1 MSLDPYAEAA
11 RRCREALLA
20 GGQADGQDVAM
31 LAAGGESPE
40 AARAVF
46 KGVVEP
52 LADLFEPRLV
62 GSYVAFFAGLLD
74 RVRGLAGFAE
84 LDARLTAVGLSAVDD
99 IVGRFENIQ
108 RERTFDGDAAR
119 VRKVFVLS
127 RITIGADVAVTSPVL
142 RAAIK
147 AFPQAEVSFVGGAK
161 SARLFAGETALR
173 HLSFEYPRSGGLAE
187 RLGAW
192 LRLAD
197 AIEAQSS
204 GLAPEQTLIIDPDS
218 RLTQLGLLPLGLAD
232 SAYLFFDSRAAGGDG
247 GAPLASLASEWA
259 RRTLKTANAPKPFIS
274 LLDEDRAEGE
284 GLRRQASGRLAAVN
298 LGVGGNVAKRAAD
311 PFETDLVKMLLA
323 RGWTVALD
331 RGFGDEE
338 YRRTDVIRRVADN
351 PRLLAHEGSIASFA
365 GVIAASDLYVGY
377 DSAASHIA
385 AALGVRG
392 VDVFVGAASPRM
404 RSRWSPWGAR
414 PAAVVAVEPGEESA
428 SVLARVREALE

>member
-20 GGQADGQDVAM
+20 GGEAKGQDVAT
-31 LAAGGESPE
+31 LAGGGDSPA

-46 KGVVEP
+46 QGVVEP

-84 LDARLTAVGLSAVDD
+84 LGARLTAAGLGTVDD
-99 IVGRFENIQ
+99 IVGRFESIRRQ
-108 RERTFDGDAAR
+108 QTFDGDAAR

-127 RITIGADVAVTSPVL
+127 RITIGADVAVTSPIL
-142 RAAIK
+142 QAALK
-147 AFPQAEVSFVGGAK
+147 VFPHAEISFVGGAK
-161 SARLFAGETALR
+161 SARLFSGETALR
-173 HLSFEYPRSGGLAE
+173 HLSLEYPRSGGLAE
-187 RLGAW
+187 RLSAW

-197 AIEAQSS
+197 AIEAESS
-204 GLAPEQTLIIDPDS
+204 GFAPERTLIVDPDS

-232 SAYLFFDSRAAGGDG
+232 SAYLFFDSRSAGGEG
-247 GAPLASLASEWA
+247 EAPLASLASEWA
-259 RRTLKTANAPKPFIS
+259 RQTLKTENAPKPFIS

-284 GLRRQASGRLAAVN
+284 RLRRQSGGPLAAVN

-311 PFETDLVKMLLA
+311 PFETDLVKMLLD

-331 RGFGDEE
+331 RGFGEEE
-338 YRRTDVIRRVADN
+338 YGRTEEIRRAADN
-351 PRLLAHEGSIASFA
+351 ARLLAHDGSIASFA

-377 DSAASHIA
+377 DSAASHIT

-392 VDVFVGAASPRM
+392 VDVFAGAASPRM
-404 RSRWSPWGAR
+404 LSRWSPWGER
-414 PAAVVAVEPGEESA
+414 PAALVAVEPGEESA
-428 SVLARVREALE
+428 PVLARVREALE